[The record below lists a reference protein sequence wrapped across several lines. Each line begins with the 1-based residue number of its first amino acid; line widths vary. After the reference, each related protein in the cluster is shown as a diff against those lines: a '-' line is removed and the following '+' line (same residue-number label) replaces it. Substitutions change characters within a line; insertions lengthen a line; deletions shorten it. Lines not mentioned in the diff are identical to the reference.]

1 MSKTNLLASFI
12 FPERVEWFLSYLEAK
27 FSINKEKVFCY
38 KDNDDESKLI
48 LTFKITVPDDKSLNF
63 KDLFPSAVII
73 HKKGNALYTINA
85 LNKLIEE
92 KNEES
97 MGNIEYKDI
106 KIDWNEYQD
115 KFILLK
121 DKEVKIL
128 NISRVF

>member
-27 FSINKEKVFCY
+27 FSIGKEKVFCY
-38 KDNDDESKLI
+38 KDENDESKVI

-85 LNKLIEE
+85 LNKLIDE
-92 KNEES
+92 KAEES
-97 MGNIEYKDI
+97 IGNVEYKDV
-106 KIDWNEYQD
+106 KIDWEEYQGN
-115 KFILLK
+115 FILIK
-121 DKEVKIL
+121 DKELKIL
-128 NISRVF
+128 TISRVF